1 MNAVLVTLIKWCYS
15 KMFLFGFLPFSFL
28 FTVNGM
34 KDPRIDRAIG
44 VCKKVV
50 SAFSFSWKKRRD
62 MAVVQAELG
71 LPSHNL
77 ITESLTRWGSRQLM
91 VERVLEQEKAIA
103 QVLGADKKSRHLVP
117 TWQDIDVLESMN
129 KAVSPL
135 KEFTDA
141 LSGEAYVSFSYLKP
155 VLHLLNNSLLQPE
168 EGETELTK
176 QIKSNILNYLNNKY
190 NDPVTQELLDMAS
203 LMDPRF
209 RTTYIADDEVDGI
222 KKRAVT
228 ELMSLPAEKS
238 KSQPGT
244 SVQDLLQEEAAE
256 PVTKKKKTLASFFKK
271 KTVTPTSQSEQDKI
285 EAELSSYLLSSETD
299 PDTDPLQWWKVHEAN
314 FPRLSNLAR
323 KYLSIPATSA
333 PSERVFS
340 TGGNIVT
347 CQRACLKPE
356 AVDRLVF
363 LAKNL

>member
-1 MNAVLVTLIKWCYS
+1 TSYFPDDHTGEVIAQGLQDSLASWKLREDRLVCMTTDS
-15 KMFLFGFLPFSFL
+15 
-28 FTVNGM
+28 VNGM

-91 VERVLEQEKAIA
+91 
-103 QVLGADKKSRHLVP
+103 
-117 TWQDIDVLESMN
+117 DIDVLESMN

-141 LSGEAYVSFSYLKP
+141 LSGEAYMSVSYLKP
-155 VLHLLNNSLLQPE
+155 VIHLLNNSLLQPE

-209 RTTYIADDEVDGI
+209 RTTYIADDKVDGI

-244 SVQDLLQEEAAE
+244 SVQDLHQEEAAE

-271 KTVTPTSQSEQDKI
+271 KTVSSTSQSEQDKI

-299 PDTDPLQWWKVHEAN
+299 PDTDPLQWWKLHEAN
-314 FPRLSNLAR
+314 FPRLSNLAK
-323 KYLSIPATSA
+323 KYLSIPAT
-333 PSERVFS
+333 
-340 TGGNIVT
+340 
-347 CQRACLKPE
+347 
-356 AVDRLVF
+356 
-363 LAKNL
+363 

>member
-1 MNAVLVTLIKWCYS
+1 MCLQTSYFPDDHTGEVIAQGLQDSLASWKLREDRLVCMTTDS
-15 KMFLFGFLPFSFL
+15 
-28 FTVNGM
+28 VNGM

-91 VERVLEQEKAIA
+91 VERLLEQEKAIA

-129 KAVSPL
+129 KA
-135 KEFTDA
+135 
-141 LSGEAYVSFSYLKP
+141 
-155 VLHLLNNSLLQPE
+155 PE

-209 RTTYIADDEVDGI
+209 RTTYIADDIVDGT
-222 KKRAVT
+222 KKRAVR

-238 KSQPGT
+238 KSQPGC
-244 SVQDLLQEEAAE
+244 VGPA
-256 PVTKKKKTLASFFKK
+256 
-271 KTVTPTSQSEQDKI
+271 
-285 EAELSSYLLSSETD
+285 
-299 PDTDPLQWWKVHEAN
+299 
-314 FPRLSNLAR
+314 PRRS
-323 KYLSIPATSA
+323 
-333 PSERVFS
+333 
-340 TGGNIVT
+340 
-347 CQRACLKPE
+347 C
-356 AVDRLVF
+356 
-363 LAKNL
+363 

>member
-141 LSGEAYVSFSYLKP
+141 LSGEAYVSVSYPKP
-155 VLHLLNNSLLQPE
+155 ILHQLNNSLLQPE
-168 EGETELTK
+168 EGATKLTE

-209 RTTYIADDEVDGI
+209 RTTFIARDKVGRINKE
-222 KKRAVT
+222 
-228 ELMSLPAEKS
+228 
-238 KSQPGT
+238 
-244 SVQDLLQEEAAE
+244 LLQ
-256 PVTKKKKTLASFFKK
+256 S
-271 KTVTPTSQSEQDKI
+271 
-285 EAELSSYLLSSETD
+285 
-299 PDTDPLQWWKVHEAN
+299 
-314 FPRLSNLAR
+314 
-323 KYLSIPATSA
+323 
-333 PSERVFS
+333 
-340 TGGNIVT
+340 
-347 CQRACLKPE
+347 
-356 AVDRLVF
+356 
-363 LAKNL
+363 